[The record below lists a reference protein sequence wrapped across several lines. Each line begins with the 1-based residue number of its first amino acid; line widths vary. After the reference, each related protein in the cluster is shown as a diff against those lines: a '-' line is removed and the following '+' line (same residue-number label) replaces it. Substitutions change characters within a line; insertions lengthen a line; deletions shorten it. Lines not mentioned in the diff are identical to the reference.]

1 MGPVSSSTPSLFLD
15 FSVSG
20 SSGIGS
26 SSSLFDNLD
35 VDGEEELLALLSPRQ
50 GHEQLVSPRHGQNFD
65 NSLMASLFQSES
77 TSLMSFL

>member
-20 SSGIGS
+20 SG
-26 SSSLFDNLD
+26 SSLFDNLD